1 LPSRLVPTPHHQQPT
16 AQEAQMPDNT
26 PVLDSLAALNAVSL
40 AEGTLE
46 PREHM
51 LARLAALVAV
61 GAPDASYLLN
71 AGAAAD
77 AGVTVEDVQGVL
89 IAVAPIVGTPRVLA
103 GAAGITRALGFA
115 VAVAE
120 AEIAAMLAEAESAE
134 STPS

>member
-1 LPSRLVPTPHHQQPT
+1 
-16 AQEAQMPDNT
+16 MPENT
-26 PVLDSLAALNAVSL
+26 PVLDSLVALNAVSL

-46 PREHM
+46 AREHM

-71 AGAAAD
+71 AAAAAD
-77 AGVTVEDVQGVL
+77 VGVTLEDVQGVL

-115 VAVAE
+115 VAIAE
-120 AEIAAMLAEAESAE
+120 ADIAAMLAEEEAETEGEAE
-134 STPS
+134 PAKG

>member
-1 LPSRLVPTPHHQQPT
+1 MS
-16 AQEAQMPDNT
+16 DNT

-40 AEGTLE
+40 AEGTLDA
-46 PREHM
+46 REHM
-51 LARLAALVAV
+51 LARIAALVAV

-71 AGAAAD
+71 ASAAAD

-120 AEIAAMLAEAESAE
+120 AEIEAMLAEAEAE
-134 STPS
+134 STESTQS